1 MALAGAWCEV
11 SRAHRSRQGLRGP
24 QERHGWVV
32 AEGQERRQWGTVEG
46 ERRTGTGAAAVVV
59 TVVLLLLGATAER
72 SPAAAPG
79 PTRPTDRSC
88 DVSSAVVPES
98 SGVVVSDLE
107 PATVLTHDDSG
118 DSARVFA
125 VSLAS
130 CRVTATYALPV
141 PMPTDAEDIALAPGH
156 RLWLADIGDNR
167 GDRASVR
174 LIGVAEPAGG
184 RPVGA
189 AEIRTLHYPDGP
201 HDAETLLASPVTG
214 RLWIVT
220 KVLTGVSG
228 VYAVPPTGM
237 MMTRVAT
244 VHVGLGGLVTGGDV
258 RPDGRAVVLR
268 TYDDAIVYAV
278 PPGSTEL
285 GLALASA
292 PVQRFALPPSPQG
305 EGVAYA
311 RDGRSLV
318 LTSESV
324 GAPVWPLDLVA
335 VPSTD
340 PAASPT
346 VGSPGPGT
354 TTPSGTTTPG
364 VATGTRRGQTGAAR
378 SSRVPAVV
386 LGAAAALL
394 LAGGVLLRRRVR
406 RLSRVS
412 R

>member
-11 SRAHRSRQGLRGP
+11 SRVHRSRQGLRGP

-46 ERRTGTGAAAVVV
+46 ERRTGTGASAVVV

-79 PTRPTDRSC
+79 PTGPTDRSC

-201 HDAETLLASPVTG
+201 HDAETLLASQVTG

-228 VYAVPPTGM
+228 VYAVPPTG